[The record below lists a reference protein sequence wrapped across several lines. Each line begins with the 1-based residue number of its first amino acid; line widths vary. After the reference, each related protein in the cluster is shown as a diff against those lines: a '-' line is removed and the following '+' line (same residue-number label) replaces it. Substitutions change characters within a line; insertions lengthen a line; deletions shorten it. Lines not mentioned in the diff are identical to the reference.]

1 MVRINDMYEIEKT
14 ENNSYKVY
22 KHGVE
27 FCFMDAASE
36 PEVDALY
43 EALKASPYAKEVPI
57 GEIDKLLEIIDKYA
71 VGGTEAGDSPFK
83 TATAAPA
90 KELTPEERL
99 LKGLEHLIKF
109 FSEFQFEPNFRFVN
123 SFSNA
128 LQKDNASAIGYV
140 TNYFELID
148 SPYSKEVNEKMKS
161 PEFVGIMS
169 DISAVKTDKTINE
182 RFKLYYGSQGTGKTT
197 LAIEESAGRVMVCN
211 SAMLPSDLMEDFVFV
226 DGKPTFKPSALWRS
240 MAEGTKITLDEI
252 NLLPFDSLRFLQT
265 ILDGKEEFLYKGNI
279 VKIKKGFQVI
289 GTMNLC
295 VNGMVYGLP
304 EPLVDRCQEMK
315 KFSLDAKQLLGA
327 IM

>member
-1 MVRINDMYEIEKT
+1 MEKIRINDMYEIEKT
-14 ENNSYKVY
+14 ENNTYKIY
-22 KHGVE
+22 KE
-27 FCFMDAASE
+27 SEAFCMMSSE

-43 EALKASPYAKEVPI
+43 EALRSSPYAKEVPI
-57 GEIDKLLEIIDKYA
+57 GEIDKLLEIIDKYSTD
-71 VGGTEAGDSPFK
+71 GEFSGSTTEESA
-83 TATAAPA
+83 AAPE
-90 KELTPEERL
+90 KELTPEQKL
-99 LKGLEHLIKF
+99 LKGLEQLIRF

-123 SFSNA
+123 SLSNA
-128 LQKDNASAIGYV
+128 LQKDNETAICYV
-140 TNYFELID
+140 SNYFELID
-148 SPYSKEVNEKMKS
+148 SPYSKEVKEKMKS
-161 PEFVGIMS
+161 PEFGGIMS
-169 DISAVKTDKTINE
+169 NIASVKTDKTIND

-197 LAIEESAGRVMVCN
+197 LAMEETAGRVMVCN

-240 MAEGTKITLDEI
+240 MVEGTKITLDEI

-265 ILDGKEEFLYKGNI
+265 ILDGKEEFLYKGNV

-304 EPLVDRCQEMK
+304 EPLVDRCQEMR